1 MPCKKVYVAATSQ
14 HIGKT
19 TSTLGLVRALKDAG
33 HSVAYCK
40 PVGQKFVDLGDL
52 RADKDALLFSKV
64 SGFTLDPDIH
74 SPVILGKG
82 ATTEFLDNPEAFPFR
97 ERILKASE
105 ILCQGHEIIVY
116 EGTGHPG
123 VGSVV
128 GLSNADVAKLLD
140 APVVMVVQG
149 GVGNTLDKLNMS
161 LSLFREKN
169 VEILGVIVNKVIP
182 EKMDMVKHYVG
193 MGLDKMGLNLLGV
206 LPYDKTLM
214 YPIMATIRRVV
225 DGKVLFN
232 EDNLNNRVEEILPAS
247 LIETD
252 KIDHFANIL
261 LLSSIKRID
270 KAINQIKEV
279 ASQKNIKELPIS
291 GIILT
296 GEDADAVEKYY
307 KLFFKEAEY
316 IESLGIPVITTKLDT
331 LGVVIKINRI
341 EVKINIRTPWKSDR
355 AVELIKQHVDLNKL
369 IDMLG

>member
-1 MPCKKVYVAATSQ
+1 MSCKKVYVAATSQ

-40 PVGQKFVDLGDL
+40 PVGQKFVELGSL

-64 SGFTLDPDIH
+64 SGFVLDPDLH

-82 ATTEFLDNPEAFPFR
+82 ATTAYLDNPGNFPYR
-97 ERILKASE
+97 ERILNAAK
-105 ILCQGHEIIVY
+105 ILEENHEIIVY

-128 GLSNADVAKLLD
+128 GLSNADVAKLVG
-140 APVVMVVQG
+140 APVIMVVQG

-161 LSLFREKN
+161 LALFREQN
-169 VEILGVIVNKVIP
+169 VKILGVIVNKVIP
-182 EKMDMVKHYVG
+182 DKMEMVRHYVG
-193 MGLDKMGLNLLGV
+193 KGLEKMGLPLLGV
-206 LPYDKTLM
+206 LPYDKSLM
-214 YPIMATIRRVV
+214 YPIMASVRRVV

-232 EDNLNNRVEEILPAS
+232 EDSLNNRVEEILPAS
-247 LIETD
+247 LIEAD

-261 LLSSIKRID
+261 LVSSIKRID
-270 KAINQIKEV
+270 KAINQIKRV
-279 ASQKNIKELPIS
+279 AQLKNIKELPIS

-296 GEDADAVEKYY
+296 GEDSIEKYY
-307 KLFFKEAEY
+307 KIFFKEAEY
-316 IESLGIPVITTKLDT
+316 IEQLGIPVMTTMFDT
-331 LGVVIKINRI
+331 LGAVIKINRI

-355 AVELIKQHVDLNKL
+355 AVELIKEHVDLERL
-369 IDMLG
+369 LGML

>member
-1 MPCKKVYVAATSQ
+1 MSCKKVYVAATSQ

-40 PVGQKFVDLGDL
+40 PVGQKFIDLGDL

-82 ATTEFLDNPEAFPFR
+82 ATTAYLDNPEAFPFR
-97 ERILKASE
+97 ERILKADE
-105 ILCQGHEIIVY
+105 ILCSNHEIIVY

-128 GLSNADVAKLLD
+128 GLSNADVAKMLG
-140 APVVMVVQG
+140 APVLMVVQG
-149 GVGNTLDKLNMS
+149 GVGSTLDKLNLS
-161 LSLFREKN
+161 LSLFREQN

-193 MGLDKMGLNLLGV
+193 KALDKMGLSLLGV

-214 YPIMATIRRVV
+214 YPIMASVRRVV

-232 EDNLNNRVEEILPAS
+232 EDNLNNRIEEILPAS
-247 LIETD
+247 LIEAD

-261 LLSSIKRID
+261 LVSSIKRID
-270 KAINQIKEV
+270 KAIHQIRRV
-279 ASQKNIKELPIS
+279 AHQKKIKELPIS

-296 GEDADAVEKYY
+296 GEDSIEKYY
-307 KLFFKEAEY
+307 KIFFKEAEY
-316 IESLGIPVITTKLDT
+316 IESLGIPVITTQFDT
-331 LGVVIKINRI
+331 LGAVIKINRI

-355 AVELIKQHVDLNKL
+355 AVELIKEHVDLDRL
-369 IDMLG
+369 IKMLE